1 MNIALPTIQVL
12 FFATLLVNIAFLIIL
27 AAVLVL
33 ISKISHEL
41 KHHDH
46 EEHFLNKQIAKKIQ
60 ENASEKLDKMVAKA
74 AENLEREI
82 RGQLSKL
89 VDRAEAESHEMTQF
103 VASQEEAIVKES
115 QAMVANIVAKA
126 EKEADIYRQNQIDK
140 VASQIN
146 SIVSSAAKDVL
157 GRAISISEHE
167 DLVSQALERAKKDK
181 FFA

>member
-1 MNIALPTIQVL
+1 MNIPLPSIQVL
-12 FFATLLVNIAFLIIL
+12 FFATLLVNVAFLIIL
-27 AAVLVL
+27 AALFLL
-33 ISKISHEL
+33 ISKISHDS
-41 KHHDH
+41 KHHAHDDH
-46 EEHFLNKQIAKKIQ
+46 LQNKHVAKKI
-60 ENASEKLDKMVAKA
+60 EEEAAEKLDKMISLTS
-74 AENLEREI
+74 ENLEREI
-82 RGQLSKL
+82 REQLSKL
-89 VDRAEAESHEMTQF
+89 VDRAEAESREMTQF

-126 EKEADIYRQNQIDK
+126 EKEADVYRQNQIDK
-140 VASQIN
+140 VAGQIN